1 MTAVIYARYSSD
13 NQREES
19 IEGQI
24 RECTAYAEKNGITIV
39 KHYIDRAI
47 SAKTDNRPEFQQM
60 IKDSDKKLFDIV
72 LVWKLDR
79 FARNRYDSARY
90 KTQLKKNGVKLMSAT
105 EIISEG
111 PEGIILE
118 SVLEGYAEYY
128 SADLAEKVVRG
139 QTENILKG
147 RCNGG
152 RGTFGYTLDSERK
165 FHIDPLISPFVLES
179 FKKYN
184 EGSTMKEIRDWLN
197 ENGIKNPVGGAFTY
211 NSVEHML
218 KNRRYIGELKFRDVV
233 VPDAIPPII
242 PLELFEDVQEKIA
255 KNKKAPARRKAEDDY
270 LLTTKLF
277 CGYCGALMFGESGT
291 SRTGEVHRY
300 YKCATAK
307 KHKGCKKKTVR
318 KQWLEDLVVN
328 QTMQLV
334 KDDAAME
341 SIIAKVMELQNKEN
355 TNIPL
360 YKKQLRDAESGI
372 QNMLNAIQAGILTSS
387 TKERLEQLEE
397 TKRELEARIAEE
409 KLAKP
414 KVTEE
419 FIRFWLL
426 RFRKLDMSLKDQR
439 QALVDTFINA
449 IYLYDDKV
457 LITFNYK
464 EGTQTVTFGEATE
477 VASEGNGSD
486 LDCFTAPENAVKSK
500 DFMAFLFCKPWVH
513 GFCTVFA
520 RSVFSM
526 SNQKIA
532 GRQLMLDLLLA
543 FHRLLFGGK
552 ALPFVSALAVL
563 VLIGVLFFNFFLQFS
578 IAVVMIRAG
587 IKCAKSIL
595 HKAAMRFLHGGGRHI
610 MYVDWEYYK
619 IFYYVAKYQNFT
631 KAARVLGNNQPNIT
645 HSMNRLE
652 SQLNCVLFIRSNRG
666 VTLTPEGEMLYSR
679 IASAAVQIQDA
690 EEELSAS
697 ATLEHGTISISATET
712 ALNIYLSK
720 KLRDF
725 HTEYPGIRLR
735 ISNHSTPQAVQA
747 VKNGEV
753 DFAIVSTPAEI
764 ESGLKM
770 VELKPF
776 YEVLVGGR
784 TFTALASQSL
794 TLKELRS
801 YPLISLSDESVTRS
815 LYRQFFLDHGAVL
828 KPDTE
833 AATTDQMLTLVKSE
847 LGLAFVPEPM
857 ARDGLERG
865 ELVQLHLQEIIP
877 TRSICLVY
885 DRHRPLNTAA
895 RKFQQMLTKADPPRP
910 AASKQ
915 TESISFVSQ

>member
-13 NQREES
+13 SQREES

-24 RECTAYAEKNGITIV
+24 RECTAYAKKNGITIV

-47 SAKTDNRPEFQQM
+47 SAKTDNRPQFQQM

-90 KTQLKKNGVKLMSAT
+90 KTQLKKNGVKLVSAT

-118 SVLEGYAEYY
+118 SVLEGYVEYY

-165 FHIDPLISPFVLES
+165 FHIDPLASPFVLES
-179 FKKYN
+179 FRKYRN
-184 EGSTMKEIRDWLN
+184 GLTMKEIRDWLN

-270 LLTTKLF
+270 LLTTKLH

-307 KHKGCKKKTVR
+307 KKKGCKKKTVR

-334 KDDAAME
+334 RNDAAME

-360 YKKQLRDAESGI
+360 YEKQLRDAESGI

-439 QALVDTFINA
+439 QALVDTFINS

-464 EGTQTVTFGEATE
+464 EGTQTITFEEAAQA
-477 VASEGNGSD
+477 ASKGNGSD
-486 LDCFTAPENAVKSK
+486 LDCFPAPENAVKSK
-500 DFMAFLFCKPWVH
+500 GFMAFLFCKPRVH

-520 RSVFSM
+520 RW
-526 SNQKIA
+526 
-532 GRQLMLDLLLA
+532 
-543 FHRLLFGGK
+543 
-552 ALPFVSALAVL
+552 VL
-563 VLIGVLFFNFFLQFS
+563 S
-578 IAVVMIRAG
+578 I
-587 IKCAKSIL
+587 
-595 HKAAMRFLHGGGRHI
+595 
-610 MYVDWEYYK
+610 
-619 IFYYVAKYQNFT
+619 
-631 KAARVLGNNQPNIT
+631 
-645 HSMNRLE
+645 
-652 SQLNCVLFIRSNRG
+652 FIRSNESLSIIHKVLRRSEHF
-666 VTLTPEGEMLYSR
+666 LTERVQPIDAFGFP
-679 IASAAVQIQDA
+679 SAARGEKEPFDGCISLIHSQGTGYIKRSDVKKNA
-690 EEELSAS
+690 ELIDKYKA
-697 ATLEHGTISISATET
+697 TISI
-712 ALNIYLSK
+712 LV
-720 KLRDF
+720 
-725 HTEYPGIRLR
+725 PC
-735 ISNHSTPQAVQA
+735 
-747 VKNGEV
+747 NGEV
-753 DFAIVSTPAEI
+753 GIDPSKGYKAITTPRIEIPGEVNTFSYLVLGAFDTEEEIKNYKQYLMCKFTRFMLRLTYSSMHIARANFVFVPDQDFMETWTDEKLYKKYELTEEEIAFI
-764 ESGLKM
+764 ESTIRVM
-770 VELKPF
+770 E
-776 YEVLVGGR
+776 
-784 TFTALASQSL
+784 
-794 TLKELRS
+794 
-801 YPLISLSDESVTRS
+801 
-815 LYRQFFLDHGAVL
+815 
-828 KPDTE
+828 
-833 AATTDQMLTLVKSE
+833 
-847 LGLAFVPEPM
+847 
-857 ARDGLERG
+857 
-865 ELVQLHLQEIIP
+865 
-877 TRSICLVY
+877 
-885 DRHRPLNTAA
+885 
-895 RKFQQMLTKADPPRP
+895 
-910 AASKQ
+910 
-915 TESISFVSQ
+915 